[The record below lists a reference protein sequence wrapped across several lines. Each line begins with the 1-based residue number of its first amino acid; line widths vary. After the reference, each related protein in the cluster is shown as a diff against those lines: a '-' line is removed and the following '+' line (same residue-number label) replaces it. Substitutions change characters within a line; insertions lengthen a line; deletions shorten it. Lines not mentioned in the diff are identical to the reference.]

1 MVSPIFV
8 PTGVLFAGALLEIVL
23 GGILSKAAKGWLAFL
38 AAAIALTAVLAMIP
52 GSMHGEVLTATL
64 LNWDKGIAFVY
75 HVDGLS
81 ILFMLLGTGMGSAI
95 LLYSIGYMEEEEEG
109 ITRFYV
115 LMLVF
120 IGGFVMLVCAAN
132 LLMAYFA
139 WELIGLCSYFLVGFW
154 YKDQAA
160 ADGSRKV
167 LIMTHLA
174 GYGLL
179 AAIILLFVRTGTFLW
194 VDPRVGAAFSGGI
207 VLLMIIAA
215 MAKSVMYP
223 LHTWIPEAMN
233 APTPVSALL
242 HSACYVKAGAYL
254 IARMYSIG
262 PWHATWGNLLL
273 VIGCLTMLVGVIF
286 AMAQTDL
293 KRLLAFHTVSQL
305 GYVVT
310 GLALGTSLGI
320 AAGLFYATSH
330 ALFKGTLFMCAGAV
344 QRATG
349 TRDMR
354 KLGGLSSRMP
364 VTTHV
369 WLVAAAA
376 IVGVP
381 LTNGFVA
388 KWLLFDAALSAK
400 QEVVVVVAWA
410 VSILTTF
417 SFLKATVS
425 VFYGVPGH
433 ELRVQE
439 VHEAAPSMQAGMGIT
454 GALCV
459 VFGVAP
465 QLLMQ
470 PVIGPAV
477 RSLGFEWQVQAT
489 WLGVLTN
496 SGTIGVTVGAAAGLV
511 LAALFGVSAYHFVRA
526 PAGGHPVSVF
536 TGGDPLP
543 EDDTLGAVDF
553 AEMAEAA
560 FEPVYSLNPDPL
572 YLLIWREIKDVAIGT
587 RRFATVG
594 LERQPVFTALVCAA
608 ALFAGVWLL

>member
-1 MVSPIFV
+1 MIHPVFV
-8 PTGVLFAGALLEIVL
+8 PTAVLFAGALLEIVL
-23 GGILSKAAKGWLAFL
+23 GGVLSKAAKGWLAFL

-52 GSMHGEVLTATL
+52 GSMHGDVLTATL
-64 LNWDKGIAFVY
+64 LDWDAGIAFVY

-109 ITRFYV
+109 TTRFYV

-132 LLMAYFA
+132 LLMTYFA
-139 WELIGLCSYFLVGFW
+139 WEVIGLCSYFLVGFW
-154 YKDQAA
+154 YKQQAA

-167 LIMTHLA
+167 LIMTHFA

-179 AAIILLFVRTGTFLW
+179 AAIMLLYVRTGTFLW
-194 VDPRVGAAFSGGI
+194 ADPAVGAAFSGAI
-207 VLLMIIAA
+207 VLLLIVAA

-262 PWHATWGNLLL
+262 PWHGTFGNFLL
-273 VIGCLTMLVGVIF
+273 VVGCLTMVVGVVF

-320 AAGLFYATSH
+320 AAGLFYAASH

-369 WLVAAAA
+369 WLMAAAA

-388 KWLLFDAALSAK
+388 KWLLFDAALSAN
-400 QEVVVVVAWA
+400 QAVVVVVAWA

-425 VFYGVPGH
+425 VFYGMPPD
-433 ELRVQE
+433 ELRAEQ
-439 VHEAAPSMQAGMGIT
+439 VHEAAPSMRVGLGIT
-454 GALCV
+454 GALCL
-459 VFGVAP
+459 VFGIAP
-465 QLLMQ
+465 QLMMQ
-470 PVIGPAV
+470 PVIEPAV
-477 RSLGFEWQVQAT
+477 RSLGFDWQVQAT
-489 WLGVLTN
+489 WLGVLTG
-496 SGTIGVTVGAAAGLV
+496 SGTIGVTVGAAAGLA
-511 LAALFGVSAYHFVRA
+511 LAALFGAGAYHLVRA
-526 PAGGHPVSVF
+526 PARGHPVSVF

-560 FEPVYSLNPDPL
+560 FEPVYSLDPDPL
-572 YLLIWREIKDVAIGT
+572 YLLIWREIKDVAIGA
-587 RRFATVG
+587 RRFATAG
-594 LERQPVFTALVCAA
+594 LERQPIFTALVCAA